1 MADRME
7 SALETLRDFVHREPP
22 CPEAAIESE
31 ARAIVLAVLAV
42 GLRDHR
48 PEMVELAEIGSMLLV
63 PHRGG
68 SARSW
73 VALADR
79 LDRMAAGAHR
89 RVTGEGSHDS

>member
-1 MADRME
+1 MADRMDP
-7 SALETLRDFVHREPP
+7 ALETLRDFVHGEPA
-22 CPEAAIESE
+22 CPEAAVETE
-31 ARAIVLAVLAV
+31 ARAIVLAVLAA

-73 VALADR
+73 VALAER

-89 RVTGEGSHDS
+89 HPTGEGSHDS